1 MESEEWWCWC
11 VVDLFLLFDLSTSMA
26 TGTATAG
33 RYRAIIRRPD
43 GCCSCSIVALRQFLL
58 WRASKNS
65 IAIGGIDERMSVIF
79 FINNFFSSPP
89 SIASEAAAGVLR
101 QHVARVAGT

>member
-79 FINNFFSSPP
+79 FLLHQLLL
-89 SIASEAAAGVLR
+89 ASEAAAGVLR